1 VRDLGDLI
9 NGQPGQ
15 SGLFSQQWDIA
26 SAEISGK
33 GPAETPYAQVQQ
45 AFERKRQLSDAFAPI
60 LRYNNGKPTAEQ
72 VKLPMDP
79 AFYKAFGLD
88 EQWAGK
94 PFSKSTLDRIIGV
107 EYPAYKPEEGAKIAI
122 DRQEKWADYMQH
134 LSTSQPSQV
143 LVEEHNDFFKLT
155 GDLGKWIEDSRYLRP
170 GDTGYKS
177 PEQLN
182 NVADQ
187 LRAVAI
193 RYAQKDPEFYALYR
207 KLFQRTLGPLSI

>member
-1 VRDLGDLI
+1 
-9 NGQPGQ
+9 
-15 SGLFSQQWDIA
+15 
-26 SAEISGK
+26 
-33 GPAETPYAQVQQ
+33 
-45 AFERKRQLSDAFAPI
+45 
-60 LRYNNGKPTAEQ
+60 
-72 VKLPMDP
+72 
-79 AFYKAFGLD
+79 
-88 EQWAGK
+88 
-94 PFSKSTLDRIIGV
+94 
-107 EYPAYKPEEGAKIAI
+107 
-122 DRQEKWADYMQH
+122 
-134 LSTSQPSQV
+134 
-143 LVEEHNDFFKLT
+143 VEEHNNFFKLT